1 MPKSL
6 LRKLNLWTPPIVWA
20 LIIFYLSSM
29 ALPAASDFYWKDFVF
44 KKSAHVFFYGMLA
57 VLTYRALIG
66 EAVSK
71 KKALFLSFF
80 VALIY
85 GASDE
90 IHQSFTPGR
99 EPRVRDVFFDGGG
112 AMLAMFLLNKLDLKY
127 KKLLSHFGLY

>member
-1 MPKSL
+1 
-6 LRKLNLWTPPIVWA
+6 
-20 LIIFYLSSM
+20 M
-29 ALPAASDFYWKDFVF
+29 ALPATSDFYWKDFVF

-66 EAVSK
+66 EGISK
-71 KKALFLSFF
+71 KKALFLAFF

-90 IHQSFTPGR
+90 LHQSFTPGR

-112 AMLAMFLLNKLDLKY
+112 ALMAMFLLNKLDLKY
-127 KKLLSHFGLY
+127 KKLLSRFGLY